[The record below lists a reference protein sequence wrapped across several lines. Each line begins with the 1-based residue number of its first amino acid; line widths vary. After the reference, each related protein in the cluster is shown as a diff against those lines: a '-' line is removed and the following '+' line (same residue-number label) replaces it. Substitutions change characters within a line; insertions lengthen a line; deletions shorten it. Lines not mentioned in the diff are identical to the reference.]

1 MRKIN
6 MAEPH
11 FTEVDR
17 KYIHQEIDH
26 ILDGALSMGP
36 NVQAFENDF
45 ANMIGVKYAVAMSS
59 CTAALE
65 VALGA
70 HGIGAGDEVIVP
82 VETFVATGMAIH
94 LSGATPIFAEISE
107 STFCLDL
114 EEIKHR
120 TTPDTKGVILVHMA
134 GYITSEVDSIRNYCD
149 EKNLFFIEDAAHSP
163 GVKRNGK
170 AAGTFGHVGCFSFY
184 PTKVMTSGEGGMLT
198 TNDDKVAAYA
208 RSLQHRGRDMQ
219 AGTEQYNLPGRNVR
233 MTEMAA
239 LLGRV
244 QLSHLEEFLDV
255 RQRIAAIYKS
265 KFQNDN
271 RVQLII
277 PDEISASSYWKVPLL
292 LNSDKI
298 RDVVIEKMKEK
309 HGVSLDSAY
318 QPALHLQPFFR
329 EIYGTKPGDLPRSE
343 ALLSR
348 HVCLPCHP
356 QMNEDDAEYVVCSLK
371 ETLDSMSDE

>member
-11 FTEVDR
+11 FTEDDR
-17 KYIHQEIDH
+17 KYIHQEIDS
-26 ILDGALSMGP
+26 ILDSALSMGT
-36 NVQAFENDF
+36 NVQTFEYDF
-45 ANMIGVKYAVAMSS
+45 ANMIGVKHAIAMSS

-70 HGIGAGDEVIVP
+70 HDIEIGDEVIVP
-82 VETFVATGMAIH
+82 VETFIATGMAIH

-114 EEIKHR
+114 EEIKLR
-120 TTPDTKGVILVHMA
+120 TTSKTKGVILVHMA
-134 GYITSEVDSIRNYCD
+134 GHITSEVESIRNYCD
-149 EKNLFFIEDAAHSP
+149 ENNLFLIEDAAHSP
-163 GVKRNGK
+163 GVKLNGK
-170 AAGTFGHVGCFSFY
+170 AAGAFGHVGCFSFY

-219 AGTEQYNLPGRNVR
+219 AETEQYNLPGRNIR
-233 MTEMAA
+233 MTEMTA

-244 QLSHLEEFLDV
+244 QLNHLGEFLKI
-255 RQRIAAIYKS
+255 RQQIAAVYRS

-277 PDEISASSYWKVPLL
+277 PDEISASSYWKIPLL
-292 LNSDKI
+292 LNSNKI
-298 RDVVIEKMKEK
+298 RSVVIENMKK
-309 HGVSLDSAY
+309 KYGVSLDSAY
-318 QPALHLQPFFR
+318 QPALHLQPVFR
-329 EIYGTKPGDLPRSE
+329 KLYGSKSGDLPRSE

-348 HVCLPCHP
+348 HICLPCHP
-356 QMNEDDAEYVVCSLK
+356 QMNEGDAEYVVCSLK
-371 ETLDSMSDE
+371 ETLDSLNDE